1 MADLRLRRAVRFGA
15 PSLVLAGLAA
25 VVAAGPTGPIAGSPS
40 GAPPVGSPA
49 VSATARPSAIASAS
63 PTAEPRRTIVI
74 QAVGDVSLD
83 PRYLPILSER
93 GWRWPWAGLGGI
105 FRRDD
110 LSIVNL
116 ECPATTVVEPIAKTF
131 NFRCDPLALPA
142 MRAAGIE
149 VANQANNH
157 SFDQQTAGLLDSLVQ
172 LRAAGLATVGA
183 GRTLDE
189 AMAPAIVEV
198 GGWRI
203 AVVGIGQVLDPPWMI
218 ATDDRPGTTNGHD
231 TAQVLAAIGRAAE
244 VADLVVVT
252 IHWGIELDTAPRA
265 YQVALAEQMVAAGAD
280 IVFGHHAHRLQPLGS
295 VGGRPV
301 FYGLG
306 NFVWPRLSTAG
317 ATTGIARV
325 LVHPDGTFEAQLV
338 PATIVEDGRPV
349 LDRPPAGGV
358 W

>member
-1 MADLRLRRAVRFGA
+1 MVGSRFRRAVRLGA

-25 VVAAGPTGPIAGSPS
+25 AVASGPDGPLATTSSAAPS
-40 GAPPVGSPA
+40 VGTPT
-49 VSATARPSAIASAS
+49 VSAAVQPSQSRSGS
-63 PTAEPRRTIVI
+63 PTAAPRRTIVI
-74 QAVGDVSLD
+74 QGVGDVSLD
-83 PRYLPILSER
+83 PRYLPILATG
-93 GWRWPWAGLGGI
+93 GWGWPWSGLGGV
-105 FRRDD
+105 FLRDD
-110 LSIVNL
+110 LTVVNL
-116 ECPATTVVEPIAKTF
+116 ECPATTVVEPVEKTF

-157 SFDQQTAGLLDSLVQ
+157 SFDQETAGLLDSLVQ
-172 LRAAGLATVGA
+172 LRAAGIAPVGA
-183 GRTLDE
+183 GRTLRE
-189 AMAPAIVEV
+189 AMAPAIIEV

-218 ATDDRPGTTNGHD
+218 ATGERPGTTNGHD
-231 TAQVLAAIGRAAE
+231 TAQVLTAIRRAAA
-244 VADLVVVT
+244 VSDLVVVT

-265 YQVALAEQMVAAGAD
+265 YQVALAERMVDAGAD

-317 ATTGIARV
+317 ATTGVARV
-325 LVHPDGTFEAQLV
+325 VVHPDGTIEAELV
-338 PATIVEDGRPV
+338 PATIVENGLPV
-349 LDRPPAGGV
+349 LDRPPA
-358 W
+358 